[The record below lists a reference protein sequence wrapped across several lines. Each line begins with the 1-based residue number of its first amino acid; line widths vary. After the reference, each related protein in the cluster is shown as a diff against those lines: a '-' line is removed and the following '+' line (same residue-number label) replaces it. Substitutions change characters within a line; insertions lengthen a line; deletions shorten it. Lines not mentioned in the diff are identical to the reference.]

1 MKFNNSIKQRLSG
14 RHFACA
20 EAIDY
25 IDKSVLNIGCSN
37 GIFEYLVTDKVRE
50 VVGIDIKY
58 EDILQAKEECKGLKN
73 VNFVETN
80 VLENEFLEDS
90 CDVVTMFDVIEHIPK
105 ETELDALKK
114 INKMLKL
121 NGQIVISTPLENFT
135 KYLDPAWYFYPR
147 HRHYSREQLV
157 ELLTDAG
164 FDIEQIYVRGGIYEM
179 FSMLLFYPF
188 KHFLNIEISFKK
200 FFDGKRLEEY
210 RRGEGF
216 VTLFVVGRKR

>member
-20 EAIDY
+20 EVIDY
-25 IDKSVLNIGCSN
+25 TNKLVINIGCGN
-37 GIFEYLVTDKVRE
+37 GIFEFLVADRVRE

-90 CDVVTMFDVIEHIPK
+90 CDVVTMFDVIEHVPK
-105 ETELDALKK
+105 NTEPKALKK
-114 INKMLKL
+114 INKMLKS
-121 NGQIVISTPLENFT
+121 NGQVVISTPLNNFT
-135 KYLDPAWYFYPR
+135 KYLDPAWYLYPR
-147 HRHYSREQLV
+147 HRHYSREQIV

-164 FDIEQIYVRGGIYEM
+164 FEIEQIYVRGGFYEM
-179 FSMLLFYPF
+179 VSMLLFYPF
-188 KHFLNIEISFKK
+188 KHFLNLEIPFKK
-200 FFDGKRLEEY
+200 FFDRKRLEEY
-210 RRGEGF
+210 RWDWGF
-216 VTLFVVGRKR
+216 VTLFVVGVKR